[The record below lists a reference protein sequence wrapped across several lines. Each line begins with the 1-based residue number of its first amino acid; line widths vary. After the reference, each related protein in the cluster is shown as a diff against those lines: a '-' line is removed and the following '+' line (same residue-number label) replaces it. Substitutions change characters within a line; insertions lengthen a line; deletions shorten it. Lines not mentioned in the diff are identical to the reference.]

1 VAGRPRVIFVFDQ
14 LGQEAAAARIAG
26 RKGHFMP
33 PSLLAS
39 QFADLEPPGPDEPV
53 IAVDGAQP
61 IPAQV
66 EAVVTYL
73 ATTSAT

>member
-1 VAGRPRVIFVFDQ
+1 
-14 LGQEAAAARIAG
+14 
-26 RKGHFMP
+26 MP